1 MAKRLLWA
9 VWMLC
14 AASIAA
20 TFVMAIY
27 EAAHPLIDPGHH
39 NLGTAMIFVVPYVVV
54 GATASVLR
62 RRPAWLALLL
72 VGTALSAAFGTW
84 ARYENLRLEIDIL
97 EARAAGQRL
106 MICVPPPIVFALLL
120 EYSLAMAAAG
130 VASLRW
136 LFGGGR

>member
-1 MAKRLLWA
+1 MARRLLWA

-27 EAAHPLIDPGHH
+27 EAAHPLIDPGHR
-39 NLGTAMIFVVPYVVV
+39 NLGAATIFVVPYVVV

-72 VGTALSAAFGTW
+72 AQVPQLAWKIAIFGDSLGQELTQPVCSW
-84 ARYENLRLEIDIL
+84 LRVRRFHAVL
-97 EARAAGQRL
+97 
-106 MICVPPPIVFALLL
+106 
-120 EYSLAMAAAG
+120 
-130 VASLRW
+130 
-136 LFGGGR
+136 